1 MASQVEDATVG
12 VGGLDITIEG
22 STCVYDFLCFLFFF
36 GSRGELFVVG
46 ILGLSGS
53 ILRSLIDRY
62 ADSWI

>member
-36 GSRGELFVVG
+36 WV
-46 ILGLSGS
+46 SGGV
-53 ILRSLIDRY
+53 ICGG
-62 ADSWI
+62 DSWVKWEYSQIPH

>member
-46 ILGLSGS
+46 IFWVKWERGYLVEYSQ
-53 ILRSLIDRY
+53 IPH
-62 ADSWI
+62 